1 MCHLFEV
8 FNYIGTNLLCL
19 VCHSGCRGKYLDF
32 LQVQVREIHCRSA
45 QFNKL
50 EKCLTIAETFI
61 DLLSEKTTTT
71 GLSKNFLCFSK
82 PDFLDNLHFYHESLF
97 QKINKLYAQAPR
109 THWN

>member
-8 FNYIGTNLLCL
+8 FNSIGTNLLCL

-61 DLLSEKTTTT
+61 DLFSENNNNRSLKK
-71 GLSKNFLCFSK
+71 LPLFL
-82 PDFLDNLHFYHESLF
+82 E
-97 QKINKLYAQAPR
+97 
-109 THWN
+109 T